1 MPTDTVLQKLK
12 GKILLRTNKS
22 SVQNFPRYKSK
33 CSDQNTKAVRF
44 YPWKVDKVEQSQ
56 DT

>member
-44 YPWKVDKVEQSQ
+44 YPCKVDKVEQSQ